1 VIRFKMR
8 LVEHLIEEASG
19 DFTVEAETPAQ
30 AAGILLQAHDTARE
44 ADRNLVTLPDGQAR
58 NIEPDDVVGNRV
70 FCLLLDEEG
79 DEIGGE
85 IMPDWGYLRHS
96 QNQMK
101 RPACPPPVPP
111 PAWRCS
117 HDEAI
122 RSASSRRRRG

>member
-1 VIRFKMR
+1 VTRFKIR

-19 DFTVEAETPAQ
+19 DFTVEADTPAQ
-30 AAGILLQAHDTARE
+30 AAAILLQAHDTARE

-85 IMPDWGYLRHS
+85 IMPDRG
-96 QNQMK
+96 
-101 RPACPPPVPP
+101 AP
-111 PAWRCS
+111 PAQQEQEERPGLS
-117 HDEAI
+117 TTG
-122 RSASSRRRRG
+122 SAASMEVQP